1 MNTVTSTMLSPSPSL
16 PAAVKAPAAFTQFL
30 ATVLLAAGVSALL
43 VVTDRLLDG
52 WADAHRVGAWLALW
66 AVAVLAI
73 VLLRGLTRALAH
85 KLMVRLDA
93 WSAQL
98 ARRRADQRLWEMAQN
113 DPRMMRDLEVALDRV
128 QAKPATVQHLESL
141 MTRRA
146 ARLLRDRLYY
156 I

>member
-1 MNTVTSTMLSPSPSL
+1 
-16 PAAVKAPAAFTQFL
+16 
-30 ATVLLAAGVSALL
+30 
-43 VVTDRLLDG
+43 
-52 WADAHRVGAWLALW
+52 
-66 AVAVLAI
+66 
-73 VLLRGLTRALAH
+73 
-85 KLMVRLDA
+85 
-93 WSAQL
+93 
-98 ARRRADQRLWEMAQN
+98 MAQS